1 MLVRILVACTKG
13 KKKKKQWGKGVLL
26 VALAPVREQV
36 QFLMH
41 LFKATR
47 PKGD

>member
-1 MLVRILVACTKG
+1 MLVRILVACTKD
-13 KKKKKQWGKGVLL
+13 KKKGGKGVLL
-26 VALAPVREQV
+26 VALAPVKRQV

-41 LFKATR
+41 LFKGTR